1 MDHVLLRYRSDPTDR
16 NFREVHR
23 IVSPWV
29 KACASRTLRKF
40 PALSFE
46 GTLDDLASEGMW
58 SFARSAR
65 RYVFMCSECDR
76 AFISGSRLREHA
88 ADEHRLRGNC
98 AKVSIGTY
106 SRWSADL
113 AIRGCVRRTF
123 KSEVSYEEVLSG
135 KVDFP
140 EVRVMTKLYLERTR
154 EKLSRDA
161 LRFLG
166 KILSADRPRRCNSEL
181 IGELRSNLS
190 ILIED

>member
-16 NFREVHR
+16 NFREVNR
-23 IVSPWV
+23 VVSPWV
-29 KACASRTLRKF
+29 KSCATRTLRRF

-46 GTLDDLASEGMW
+46 GNFDDLANEGMW
-58 SFARSAR
+58 SFSRSAR
-65 RYVFMCSECDR
+65 RYVFVCSECDR
-76 AFISGSRLREHA
+76 VFISGSRLREHA
-88 ADEHRLRGNC
+88 ADEHRFRGNC

-123 KSEVSYEEVLSG
+123 KSEILYEEVFLG

-140 EVRVMTKLYLERTR
+140 EVSVMIKLYLERTR

-161 LRFLG
+161 LKLLG
-166 KILSADRPRRCNSEL
+166 KILSADRPRRCDSKL
-181 IGELRSNLS
+181 ICELRSNLS
-190 ILIED
+190 ILMES